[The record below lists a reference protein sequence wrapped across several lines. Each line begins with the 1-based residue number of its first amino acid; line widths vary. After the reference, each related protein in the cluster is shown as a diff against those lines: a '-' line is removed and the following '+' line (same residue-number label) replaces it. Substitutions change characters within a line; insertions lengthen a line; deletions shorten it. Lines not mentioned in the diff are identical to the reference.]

1 MSKEISKPTES
12 ELEIL
17 QVLWQIGPC
26 SVRQVHEVLCL
37 DGRDIGYT
45 TTLKLMQIMS
55 EKGLVVRN
63 TEARSHIYEAA
74 MPEQDVQ
81 GQLLRRFVD
90 TAFRGSAMNLVMQA
104 LGQHRADASELA
116 QIKALIQEMEAG
128 ENSGQE
134 TSDDIKNP

>member
-1 MSKEISKPTES
+1 MSKEIPKPTES

-17 QVLWQIGPC
+17 QVLWQSGPC
-26 SVRQVHEVLCL
+26 SVRLVHEKLCA

-63 TEARSHIYEAA
+63 TDARSHIYEASL
-74 MPEQDVQ
+74 PEEAVQ

-90 TAFRGSAMNLVMQA
+90 TAFRGSAMSLVMQA
-104 LGQHRADASELA
+104 LGQHRADAEELA
-116 QIKALIQEMEAG
+116 QIKALIREMEAG
-128 ENSGQE
+128 DSPV
-134 TSDDIKNP
+134 SDSNHHPEA

>member
-1 MSKEISKPTES
+1 MFNVVFHIFPSHIK
-12 ELEIL
+12 
-17 QVLWQIGPC
+17 QVI
-26 SVRQVHEVLCL
+26 RERL

>member
-1 MSKEISKPTES
+1 MLKELPKPTES

-17 QVLWQIGPC
+17 QVLWHAGPC
-26 SVRQVHEVLCL
+26 AVRHVHEKLCS

-55 EKGLVVRN
+55 EKGLVIRN
-63 TEARSHIYEAA
+63 TDARSHIYKAA
-74 MPEQDVQ
+74 VPEQAVQ

-104 LGQHRADASELA
+104 LGQHQADAEELA

-128 ENSGQE
+128 ERGISE
-134 TSDDIKNP
+134 LKNNPVK

>member
-63 TEARSHIYEAA
+63 TESRSHIYEAA